1 MPVHRSLRMSFLSTL
16 KLLLSFFNPQG
27 GLWEQGT
34 FAEHVSVPVRPA
46 APHLPDSD
54 YEAHN
59 EHH

>member
-1 MPVHRSLRMSFLSTL
+1 MSVLLTL
-16 KLLLSFFNPQG
+16 KLLRLLFSQV

-54 YEAHN
+54 YEAHH